1 MNDPIDVVLFI
12 TAVALCLRIASMV
25 TRRRR

>member
-12 TAVALCLRIASMV
+12 AAVALCLRIAGMV